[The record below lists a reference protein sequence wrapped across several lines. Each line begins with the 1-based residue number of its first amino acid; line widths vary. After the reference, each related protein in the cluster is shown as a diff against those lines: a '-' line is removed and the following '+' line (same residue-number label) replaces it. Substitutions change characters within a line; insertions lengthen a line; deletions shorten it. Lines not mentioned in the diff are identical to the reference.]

1 MLSRVAESIYWMA
14 RYIERAENVARIM
27 DANYHMILDLPAG
40 VGEQWEPLVVTT
52 GDEEQFKELYDSFT
66 RENVVRFLTF
76 DQRNPNSI
84 LSCLQAARENA
95 RSVREWISSE
105 MWQQVNSFY
114 LMLKEASRHNGTIE
128 LPHEF
133 FVDIM
138 MASHLYA
145 GLAENT
151 MTHGK
156 GWEFARLAR
165 MLERADKTARIIDV
179 KYFILLPSVEYV
191 GMPYDHILW
200 GSILRSASAFEMY
213 RKRFGQIVPDRIIE
227 FLVLDNEFPRAI
239 HHCVIM
245 AEMALR
251 NLSGTPRGH
260 FSNPAEK
267 TLGRLLAD
275 LDYTQLDEIKARG
288 LHEFLDDLQTRLNLV
303 GAAVHESFF
312 ATPVAQATVPA
323 PAAAAE

>member
-1 MLSRVAESIYWMA
+1 MLSRVGESIYWMA

-52 GDEEQFKELYDSFT
+52 GDDDLFKELYDGFT
-66 RENVVRFLTF
+66 RENVVRFLAF

-105 MWQQVNSFY
+105 MWLQVNTFY
-114 LMLKEASRHNGTIE
+114 LMLKEASRRNGSIE

-138 MASHLYA
+138 MASHLFA
-145 GLAENT
+145 GLSENT
-151 MTHGK
+151 MTHGE
-156 GWEFARLAR
+156 GWEFARLGR

-200 GSILRSASAFEMY
+200 GSILRSASALEMY
-213 RKRFGQIVPDRIIE
+213 RKRYGQIVPDRIIE
-227 FLVLDNEFPRAI
+227 FLILDNEFPRAI

-251 NLSGTPRGH
+251 NLSGTMRGH
-260 FSNPAEK
+260 FKNPAEK
-267 TLGRLLAD
+267 TLGRLLSN
-275 LDYTQLDEIKARG
+275 LDYTQLYEIKARG
-288 LHEFLDDLQTRLNLV
+288 LHEFIDDLQTCLNQV

-312 ATPVAQATVPA
+312 AIPVGQASAPA
-323 PAAAAE
+323 PAEAEE